1 VRFLEVGFHVPTGF
15 LQERAH
21 DLVDLTRTM
30 DTLKAKEYELEMYV
44 SNHQKNRVNRQG
56 QEQEVGLTQE
66 G

>member
-1 VRFLEVGFHVPTGF
+1 VPTAL

-44 SNHQKNRVNRQG
+44 SNHQKNRVNWQG
-56 QEQEVGLTQE
+56 QEQEVR
-66 G
+66 